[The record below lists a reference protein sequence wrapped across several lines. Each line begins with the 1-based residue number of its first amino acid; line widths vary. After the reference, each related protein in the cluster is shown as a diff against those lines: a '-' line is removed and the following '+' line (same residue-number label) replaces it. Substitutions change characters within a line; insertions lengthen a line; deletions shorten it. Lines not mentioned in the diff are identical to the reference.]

1 MPCARYRYLFGTDGL
16 PDQGARRFDR
26 HLQSILNSD
35 NVYLNAMTPGA
46 VSYLELRAGGVA
58 AVNGGVKSCHWGGA
72 KGGHFEVRA
81 LEREA
86 LR

>member
-1 MPCARYRYLFGTDGL
+1 MDTLQAVDSCRPELDLDAAVQPVEAAVRCTCKYKVGTSGT
-16 PDQGARRFDR
+16 
-26 HLQSILNSD
+26 
-35 NVYLNAMTPGA
+35 V
-46 VSYLELRAGGVA
+46 
-58 AVNGGVKSCHWGGA
+58 VNGGVKSCHWGGA